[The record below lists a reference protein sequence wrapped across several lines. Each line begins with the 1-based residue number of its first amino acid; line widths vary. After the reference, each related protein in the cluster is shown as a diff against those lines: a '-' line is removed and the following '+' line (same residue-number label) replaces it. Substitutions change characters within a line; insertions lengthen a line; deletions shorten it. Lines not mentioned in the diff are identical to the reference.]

1 MFFIQE
7 SDKPSK
13 VSKIFNILKIDED
26 KIILPI
32 NEEKLELKKAS
43 KLAIKTK
50 KILDLANCNK
60 IIISKKIKEQ
70 PLYINYLNSY
80 NIEIVDGKWLF
91 EVLSYK
97 IIEYI
102 SKVKKIKKEEL
113 SVSILINKITE
124 TSLYNIRKIATSCK
138 RVNIVTNHIEL
149 FKKLEKQ
156 ILDEDGIMI
165 TITNNKRK
173 SLSKSN
179 IILNIDFP
187 QELINQYNIFDE
199 AIIVNIQG
207 NIKIKKKRFNGMC
220 VNDYEIQV
228 LNDEEFDYDKEIK
241 YNKKDVY
248 EANMYK
254 KQPME
259 NIMRKIERDKVRIVD
274 LLGENTTMQGFTV

>member
-7 SDKPSK
+7 NDKPSK
-13 VSKIFNILKIDED
+13 ISKLFNILKLKED

-32 NEEKLELKKAS
+32 KEENLEIKNAS
-43 KLAIKTK
+43 KLAVKTK

-60 IIISKKIKEQ
+60 VIISKKIKQ
-70 PLYINYLNSY
+70 QQLYINYLNSY

-91 EVLSYK
+91 EVLTYE

-113 SVSILINKITE
+113 SVSILINKVTE
-124 TSLYNIRKIATSCK
+124 MSLYNIRKIAKNCK

-149 FKKLEKQ
+149 FKNLENQ
-156 ILDEDGIMI
+156 ILDEDGIML
-165 TITNNKRK
+165 TITNNKKK
-173 SLSKSN
+173 SLSKSD

-187 QELINQYNIFDE
+187 KELINQYNIYED

-207 NIKIKKKRFNGMC
+207 NIKIKKKRFNGIC
-220 VNDYEIQV
+220 INDYEIQV
-228 LNDEEFDYDKEIK
+228 LNDEEFDYDKDIK
-241 YNKKDVY
+241 YCKKEIY
-248 EANMYK
+248 EANIYK

-259 NIMRKIERDKVRIVD
+259 NIIRKIQRDKVKIIE
-274 LLGENTTMQGFTV
+274 LFGENTTI

>member
-7 SDKPSK
+7 CDKPNKISK
-13 VSKIFNILKIDED
+13 MFNILKLEQD

-32 NEEKLELKKAS
+32 DEEKLEIKKAN

-50 KILDLANCNK
+50 KILDIANCNK
-60 IIISKKIKEQ
+60 VIISKKIKEQ

-97 IIEYI
+97 TIEYI
-102 SKVKKIKKEEL
+102 SKVKKIKEEEL

-124 TSLYNIRKIATSCK
+124 TSLYNIRKIARNCK

-149 FKKLEKQ
+149 FKKMENQ

-187 QELINQYNIFDE
+187 QELLNQYNIYEE

-228 LNDEEFDYDKEIK
+228 LNDEEFDYDKEIR
-241 YNKKDVY
+241 YNKKDIY
-248 EANMYK
+248 EASMYK

-259 NIMRKIERDKVRIVD
+259 NIMRKIKRDKVKIVN
-274 LLGENTTMQGFTV
+274 LFGENSSI

>member
-7 SDKPSK
+7 CDKPNKISK
-13 VSKIFNILKIDED
+13 MFNILKLEQD

-32 NEEKLELKKAS
+32 DEEKLEIKKAN

-50 KILDLANCNK
+50 KILDIANCNK
-60 IIISKKIKEQ
+60 VIISKKIKEQ
-70 PLYINYLNSY
+70 PLYTNYLNSY

-97 IIEYI
+97 TIEYI
-102 SKVKKIKKEEL
+102 SKVKKIKEEEL

-124 TSLYNIRKIATSCK
+124 TSLYNIREIARNCK

-149 FKKLEKQ
+149 FKKMENQ

-187 QELINQYNIFDE
+187 QELLNQYNIYEE

-228 LNDEEFDYDKEIK
+228 LNDEEFDYDKEIR
-241 YNKKDVY
+241 YNKKDIY
-248 EANMYK
+248 EASMYK
-254 KQPME
+254 RQPME
-259 NIMRKIERDKVRIVD
+259 NIMRKIKRDKVKIVN
-274 LLGENTTMQGFTV
+274 LFGENSSI

>member
-7 SDKPSK
+7 NDKPSK
-13 VSKIFNILKIDED
+13 ISKLFNILKLKED

-32 NEEKLELKKAS
+32 KEENLEIKNAS
-43 KLAIKTK
+43 KLAVKTK

-60 IIISKKIKEQ
+60 VIISKKIKQ
-70 PLYINYLNSY
+70 QQLYINYLNSY

>member
-7 SDKPSK
+7 NDKPNKLSK
-13 VSKIFNILKIDED
+13 MFSILKLEQD

-32 NEEKLELKKAS
+32 NEEKLEIKKAN

-50 KILDLANCNK
+50 KILDIANCNK
-60 IIISKKIKEQ
+60 IILSKKIKNQ

-80 NIEIVDGKWLF
+80 NMEIVDGTWLF
-91 EVLSYK
+91 EVLLYK

-102 SKVKKIKKEEL
+102 IKVKKIKKEDV
-113 SVSILINKITE
+113 SISILIYKITE
-124 TSLYNIRKIATSCK
+124 ASLYNIRKIAKSYK

-149 FKKLEKQ
+149 FKKMEKQ

-187 QELINQYNIFDE
+187 QELINQFNIYEE
-199 AIIVNIQG
+199 AIIVNIRG
-207 NIKIKKKRFNGMC
+207 NIKIKKKRFNGIC
-220 VNDYEIQV
+220 INDYEIQV
-228 LNDEEFDYDKEIK
+228 LNDEEFDYDKEIR
-241 YNKKDVY
+241 YNKKDIY
-248 EANMYK
+248 EANIYK

-259 NIMRKIERDKVRIVD
+259 NIMRKIERDKVKIVD
-274 LLGENTTMQGFTV
+274 LFGKNTTI

>member
-7 SDKPSK
+7 CDKPNKISK
-13 VSKIFNILKIDED
+13 MFNILKLEQD

-32 NEEKLELKKAS
+32 DEEKLEIKKAN

-50 KILDLANCNK
+50 KILDIANCNK
-60 IIISKKIKEQ
+60 VIISKKIKEQ
-70 PLYINYLNSY
+70 PLYTNYLNSY

-97 IIEYI
+97 TIEYI
-102 SKVKKIKKEEL
+102 SKVKKIKEEEL

-124 TSLYNIRKIATSCK
+124 TSLHNIRKIARNCK

-149 FKKLEKQ
+149 FKKMENQ

-187 QELINQYNIFDE
+187 QELLNQYNIYEE

-228 LNDEEFDYDKEIK
+228 LNDEEFDYDKEIR
-241 YNKKDVY
+241 YNKKDIY
-248 EANMYK
+248 EASMYK

-259 NIMRKIERDKVRIVD
+259 NIMRKIKRDKVKIVN
-274 LLGENTTMQGFTV
+274 LFGENSSI

>member
-7 SDKPSK
+7 CDKPNKISK
-13 VSKIFNILKIDED
+13 MFNILKLEQD

-32 NEEKLELKKAS
+32 DEEKLEIKKAN

-50 KILDLANCNK
+50 KILDIANCNK
-60 IIISKKIKEQ
+60 VIISKKIKEQ
-70 PLYINYLNSY
+70 PLYTNYLNSY

-97 IIEYI
+97 TIEYI
-102 SKVKKIKKEEL
+102 SKVKKIKEEEL

-124 TSLYNIRKIATSCK
+124 TSLYNIRKIARNCK

-149 FKKLEKQ
+149 FKKMENQ

-187 QELINQYNIFDE
+187 QELLNQYNIYEE

-228 LNDEEFDYDKEIK
+228 LNDEEFDYDKEIR
-241 YNKKDVY
+241 YNKKDIY
-248 EANMYK
+248 EASMYK
-254 KQPME
+254 RQPME
-259 NIMRKIERDKVRIVD
+259 NIMRKIKRDKVKIVN
-274 LLGENTTMQGFTV
+274 LFGENSSI

>member
-7 SDKPSK
+7 NDKPSK
-13 VSKIFNILKIDED
+13 ISKLFNILKLKED

-32 NEEKLELKKAS
+32 KEENLEIKNAS
-43 KLAIKTK
+43 KLAVKTK

-60 IIISKKIKEQ
+60 VIISKKIKQ
-70 PLYINYLNSY
+70 QQLYINYLNSY

-91 EVLSYK
+91 EVLTYE

-124 TSLYNIRKIATSCK
+124 ISLYNIRKIAKNCK

-149 FKKLEKQ
+149 FKNLENQ
-156 ILDEDGIMI
+156 ILDEDGIML
-165 TITNNKRK
+165 TITNNKKK
-173 SLSKSN
+173 SLSKSD

-187 QELINQYNIFDE
+187 KELINQYNIYED

-207 NIKIKKKRFNGMC
+207 NIKIKKKRFNGIC
-220 VNDYEIQV
+220 INDYEIQV
-228 LNDEEFDYDKEIK
+228 LNDEEFDYDKDIK
-241 YNKKDVY
+241 YCKKEIY
-248 EANMYK
+248 ESNIYK

-259 NIMRKIERDKVRIVD
+259 NIIRKIQRDKVKIIE
-274 LLGENTTMQGFTV
+274 LFGENTTI

>member
-7 SDKPSK
+7 CDKPNKISK
-13 VSKIFNILKIDED
+13 MFNILKLEQD

-32 NEEKLELKKAS
+32 DEEKLEIKKAN

-50 KILDLANCNK
+50 KILDIANCNK
-60 IIISKKIKEQ
+60 VIISKKIKEQ

-97 IIEYI
+97 TIEYI
-102 SKVKKIKKEEL
+102 SKVKKIKEEEL

-124 TSLYNIRKIATSCK
+124 TSLYNIREIARNCK

-149 FKKLEKQ
+149 FKKMENQ

-187 QELINQYNIFDE
+187 QELLNQYNIYEE

-228 LNDEEFDYDKEIK
+228 LNDEEFDYDKEIR
-241 YNKKDVY
+241 YNKKDIY
-248 EANMYK
+248 EASMYK
-254 KQPME
+254 RQPME
-259 NIMRKIERDKVRIVD
+259 NIMRKIKRDKVKIVNIF
-274 LLGENTTMQGFTV
+274 GENSSI

>member
-7 SDKPSK
+7 NDKPSK
-13 VSKIFNILKIDED
+13 ISKLFNILKLKED

-32 NEEKLELKKAS
+32 KEENLEIKNAS
-43 KLAIKTK
+43 KLAVKTK

-60 IIISKKIKEQ
+60 VIISKKIKQ
-70 PLYINYLNSY
+70 QQLYINYLNSY

-91 EVLSYK
+91 EVLTYE

-113 SVSILINKITE
+113 SVSILINKVTE
-124 TSLYNIRKIATSCK
+124 MSLYNIRKIAKNCK

-149 FKKLEKQ
+149 FKNLENQ
-156 ILDEDGIMI
+156 ILDEDGIML
-165 TITNNKRK
+165 TITNNKKK
-173 SLSKSN
+173 SLSKSD

-187 QELINQYNIFDE
+187 KELINQYNIYED

-207 NIKIKKKRFNGMC
+207 NIKIKKKRFNGLC
-220 VNDYEIQV
+220 TTAYEIQV
-228 LNDEEFDYDKEIK
+228 LNDEEFDYDKDIK
-241 YNKKDVY
+241 YCKKEIY
-248 EANMYK
+248 EANIHK

-259 NIMRKIERDKVRIVD
+259 NIIRKIQRDKVKIIE
-274 LLGENTTMQGFTV
+274 LFGENTTI

>member
-7 SDKPSK
+7 CDKPNKISK
-13 VSKIFNILKIDED
+13 MFNILKLEQD

-32 NEEKLELKKAS
+32 DEEKLEIKKAN

-50 KILDLANCNK
+50 KILDIANCNK
-60 IIISKKIKEQ
+60 VIISKKIKEQ

-91 EVLSYK
+91 EFLSYK
-97 IIEYI
+97 TIEYI
-102 SKVKKIKKEEL
+102 SKVKKIKEEEL

-124 TSLYNIRKIATSCK
+124 TSLYNIRKIARNCK

-149 FKKLEKQ
+149 FKKMENQ

-187 QELINQYNIFDE
+187 QELLNQYNIYEE

-228 LNDEEFDYDKEIK
+228 LNDEEFDYDKEIR
-241 YNKKDVY
+241 YNKKDIY
-248 EANMYK
+248 EASMYK
-254 KQPME
+254 RQPME
-259 NIMRKIERDKVRIVD
+259 NIMRKIKRDKVKIVN
-274 LLGENTTMQGFTV
+274 LFGENSSI

>member
-7 SDKPSK
+7 CDKPNKISK
-13 VSKIFNILKIDED
+13 MFNILKLEQD

-32 NEEKLELKKAS
+32 DEEKLEIKKAN

-50 KILDLANCNK
+50 KILDIANCNK
-60 IIISKKIKEQ
+60 VIISKKIKEQ

-97 IIEYI
+97 TIEYI
-102 SKVKKIKKEEL
+102 SKVKKIKEEEL

-124 TSLYNIRKIATSCK
+124 TSLYNIREIARNCK

-149 FKKLEKQ
+149 FKKMENQ

-165 TITNNKRK
+165 TITNNKKK
-173 SLSKSN
+173 SLLKSD

-187 QELINQYNIFDE
+187 QELINQYNIYDE

-220 VNDYEIQV
+220 INDYEIQV
-228 LNDEEFDYDKEIK
+228 LNDEEFDYDKDTKYSKKEI
-241 YNKKDVY
+241 Y
-248 EANMYK
+248 EANIYK

-259 NIMRKIERDKVRIVD
+259 NIMRKIERDKVKIIE
-274 LLGENTTMQGFTV
+274 LFGENTTI

>member
-7 SDKPSK
+7 CDKPNKISK
-13 VSKIFNILKIDED
+13 MFNILKLEQD

-32 NEEKLELKKAS
+32 DEEKLEIKKAN

-50 KILDLANCNK
+50 KILDIANCNK
-60 IIISKKIKEQ
+60 VIISKKIKEQ

-97 IIEYI
+97 TIEYI
-102 SKVKKIKKEEL
+102 SKVKKIKEEEL

-124 TSLYNIRKIATSCK
+124 TSLYNIREIARNCK

-149 FKKLEKQ
+149 FKKMENQ

-187 QELINQYNIFDE
+187 QELLNQYNIYEE

-228 LNDEEFDYDKEIK
+228 LNDEEFDYDKEIR
-241 YNKKDVY
+241 YNKKDIY
-248 EANMYK
+248 EASMYK
-254 KQPME
+254 RQPME
-259 NIMRKIERDKVRIVD
+259 NIMRKIKRDKVKIVN
-274 LLGENTTMQGFTV
+274 LFGENSSI

>member
-7 SDKPSK
+7 NDKPSK
-13 VSKIFNILKIDED
+13 ISKLFNILKL
-26 KIILPI
+26 K
-32 NEEKLELKKAS
+32 EENLEIKNAS
-43 KLAIKTK
+43 KLAVKKK

-60 IIISKKIKEQ
+60 VIISKKIKQ
-70 PLYINYLNSY
+70 QQLYINYLNSY

-91 EVLSYK
+91 EVLTYE

-124 TSLYNIRKIATSCK
+124 ISLYNIRKIAKNCK

-149 FKKLEKQ
+149 FKNLENQ
-156 ILDEDGIMI
+156 ILDEDGIML
-165 TITNNKRK
+165 TITNNKKK
-173 SLSKSN
+173 SLSKSD

-187 QELINQYNIFDE
+187 KELINQYNIYED

-207 NIKIKKKRFNGMC
+207 NIKIKKKRFNGIC
-220 VNDYEIQV
+220 INDYEIQV
-228 LNDEEFDYDKEIK
+228 LNDEEFDYDKDIK
-241 YNKKDVY
+241 YCKKEIY
-248 EANMYK
+248 ESNIYK

-259 NIMRKIERDKVRIVD
+259 NIIRKIQRDKVKIIE
-274 LLGENTTMQGFTV
+274 LFGENTTI

>member
-7 SDKPSK
+7 SDKPSRI
-13 VSKIFNILKIDED
+13 SKIFNILKLEQD

-32 NEEKLELKKAS
+32 NEENLEIKSAS

-50 KILDLANCNK
+50 KILYMANCNK
-60 IIISKKIKEQ
+60 VIISKKIKKQ
-70 PLYINYLNSY
+70 QLYINYLNSY
-80 NIEIVDGKWLF
+80 NMEIVDGKWLF

-97 IIEYI
+97 VIEYI

-113 SVSILINKITE
+113 SISILINKVTE
-124 TSLYNIRKIATSCK
+124 TSLYNIRKIAKNCK
-138 RVNIVTNHIEL
+138 RVNIVTNHIGL
-149 FKKLEKQ
+149 FKKIENQ

-165 TITNNKRK
+165 TITNNKKK
-173 SLSKSN
+173 SLLKSD

-187 QELINQYNIFDE
+187 QELINQYNIYDE

-220 VNDYEIQV
+220 INDYEIQV
-228 LNDEEFDYDKEIK
+228 LNDEEFDYDKDTKYSKKEI
-241 YNKKDVY
+241 Y
-248 EANMYK
+248 EANIYK

-259 NIMRKIERDKVRIVD
+259 NIMRKIERDKVKIIE
-274 LLGENTTMQGFTV
+274 LFGENTTI

>member
-7 SDKPSK
+7 CDKPNKISK
-13 VSKIFNILKIDED
+13 MFNNIKLEQD

-32 NEEKLELKKAS
+32 DEEKLEIKKAN

-50 KILDLANCNK
+50 KILDIANCNK
-60 IIISKKIKEQ
+60 VIISKKIKEQ

-97 IIEYI
+97 TIEYI
-102 SKVKKIKKEEL
+102 SKVKKIKEEEL

-124 TSLYNIRKIATSCK
+124 TSLHNIRKIARNCK

-149 FKKLEKQ
+149 FKKMENQ

-187 QELINQYNIFDE
+187 QELLNQYNIYEE

-228 LNDEEFDYDKEIK
+228 LNDEEFDYDKEIR
-241 YNKKDVY
+241 YNKKDIY
-248 EANMYK
+248 EASMYK
-254 KQPME
+254 RQPME
-259 NIMRKIERDKVRIVD
+259 NIMRKIKRDKVKIVN
-274 LLGENTTMQGFTV
+274 LFGENSSI

>member
-7 SDKPSK
+7 NDKPSK
-13 VSKIFNILKIDED
+13 ISKLFNILKLKED

-32 NEEKLELKKAS
+32 KEENLEIKNAS
-43 KLAIKTK
+43 KLAVKTK

-60 IIISKKIKEQ
+60 VIISKKIKQ
-70 PLYINYLNSY
+70 QQLYINYLNSY

-91 EVLSYK
+91 EVLTYE

-113 SVSILINKITE
+113 SVSILINKVTE
-124 TSLYNIRKIATSCK
+124 MSLYNIRKIAKNCK

-149 FKKLEKQ
+149 FKNLENQ
-156 ILDEDGIMI
+156 ILDEDGIML
-165 TITNNKRK
+165 TITNNKKK
-173 SLSKSN
+173 SLSKSD

-187 QELINQYNIFDE
+187 KELINQYNIYED

-207 NIKIKKKRFNGMC
+207 NIKIKKKRFNGIC
-220 VNDYEIQV
+220 INDYEIQV
-228 LNDEEFDYDKEIK
+228 LNDEEFDYDKDIK
-241 YNKKDVY
+241 YCKKEIY
-248 EANMYK
+248 ESNIYK

-259 NIMRKIERDKVRIVD
+259 NIIRKIQRDKVKIIE
-274 LLGENTTMQGFTV
+274 LFGENTTI

>member
-7 SDKPSK
+7 NDKPNKLSK
-13 VSKIFNILKIDED
+13 MFSILKLEQD

-32 NEEKLELKKAS
+32 NEEKLEIKKAN

-50 KILDLANCNK
+50 KILDIANCNK
-60 IIISKKIKEQ
+60 IILSKKIKNQ

-80 NIEIVDGKWLF
+80 NMEIVDGTWLF
-91 EVLSYK
+91 EVLLYK

-102 SKVKKIKKEEL
+102 IKVKKIKKEDV
-113 SVSILINKITE
+113 SISILINKITE
-124 TSLYNIRKIATSCK
+124 ASLYNIRKIAKSYK

-149 FKKLEKQ
+149 FKKMEKQ

-187 QELINQYNIFDE
+187 QELINQFNIYEE
-199 AIIVNIQG
+199 AIIVNIRG
-207 NIKIKKKRFNGMC
+207 NIKIKKKRFNGIC
-220 VNDYEIQV
+220 INDYEIQV
-228 LNDEEFDYDKEIK
+228 LNDEEFDYDKEIR
-241 YNKKDVY
+241 YSKKDIY
-248 EANMYK
+248 EANIYK

-259 NIMRKIERDKVRIVD
+259 NIMRKIERDKVKIVD
-274 LLGENTTMQGFTV
+274 LFGKNTTI

>member
-7 SDKPSK
+7 NDKPSK
-13 VSKIFNILKIDED
+13 ISKLFNILKLKED

-32 NEEKLELKKAS
+32 KEENLEIKNAS
-43 KLAIKTK
+43 KLAVKTK

-60 IIISKKIKEQ
+60 VIISKKIKQ
-70 PLYINYLNSY
+70 QQIYINYLNSY

-91 EVLSYK
+91 EVLTYE
-97 IIEYI
+97 IIGYI

-124 TSLYNIRKIATSCK
+124 MSLYNIRKIAKNCK

-149 FKKLEKQ
+149 FKNLENQ
-156 ILDEDGIMI
+156 ILDEDGIML
-165 TITNNKRK
+165 TITNNKKK
-173 SLSKSN
+173 SLSKSD

-187 QELINQYNIFDE
+187 KELINQYNIYED

-207 NIKIKKKRFNGMC
+207 NIKIKKKRFNGIC
-220 VNDYEIQV
+220 INDYEIQV
-228 LNDEEFDYDKEIK
+228 LNDEEFDYDKDIK
-241 YNKKDVY
+241 YCKKEIY
-248 EANMYK
+248 EANIYK

-259 NIMRKIERDKVRIVD
+259 NIIRKIQRDKVKIIE
-274 LLGENTTMQGFTV
+274 LFGENTTI

>member
-7 SDKPSK
+7 CDKPNKISK
-13 VSKIFNILKIDED
+13 MFNILKLEQD

-32 NEEKLELKKAS
+32 DEEKLEIKKAN

-50 KILDLANCNK
+50 KILDIANCNK
-60 IIISKKIKEQ
+60 VIISKKIKEQ

-97 IIEYI
+97 TIEYI
-102 SKVKKIKKEEL
+102 SKVKKIKEEEL

-124 TSLYNIRKIATSCK
+124 TSLHNIRKIARNCK

-149 FKKLEKQ
+149 FKKMENQ

-187 QELINQYNIFDE
+187 QELLNQYNIYEE

-228 LNDEEFDYDKEIK
+228 LNDEEFDYDKEIR
-241 YNKKDVY
+241 YNKKDIY
-248 EANMYK
+248 EASMYK
-254 KQPME
+254 RQPME
-259 NIMRKIERDKVRIVD
+259 NIMRKIKRDKVKIVN
-274 LLGENTTMQGFTV
+274 LFGENSSI

>member
-7 SDKPSK
+7 CDKPNKISK
-13 VSKIFNILKIDED
+13 MFNILKLEQD

-32 NEEKLELKKAS
+32 DEEKLEIKKAN

-50 KILDLANCNK
+50 KILDIANCNK
-60 IIISKKIKEQ
+60 VIISKKIKEQ

-97 IIEYI
+97 TIEYI
-102 SKVKKIKKEEL
+102 SKVKKIKEEEL

-124 TSLYNIRKIATSCK
+124 TSLHNIKKIARNCK

-149 FKKLEKQ
+149 FKKMENQ

-187 QELINQYNIFDE
+187 QELLNQYNIYEE

-228 LNDEEFDYDKEIK
+228 LNDEEFDYDKEIR
-241 YNKKDVY
+241 YNKKDIY
-248 EANMYK
+248 EASMYK

-259 NIMRKIERDKVRIVD
+259 NIMRKIKRDKVKIVN
-274 LLGENTTMQGFTV
+274 LFGENSSI

>member
-7 SDKPSK
+7 NDKPSK
-13 VSKIFNILKIDED
+13 ISKLFNILKLKED

-32 NEEKLELKKAS
+32 KEENLEIKNAS
-43 KLAIKTK
+43 KLAVKTK

-60 IIISKKIKEQ
+60 VIISKKIKQ
-70 PLYINYLNSY
+70 QQIYINYLNSY

-91 EVLSYK
+91 EVLTYE

-113 SVSILINKITE
+113 SVSILINKVTE
-124 TSLYNIRKIATSCK
+124 MSLYNIRKIAKNCK

-149 FKKLEKQ
+149 FKNLENQ
-156 ILDEDGIMI
+156 ILDEDGIML
-165 TITNNKRK
+165 TITNNKKK
-173 SLSKSN
+173 SLSKSD

-187 QELINQYNIFDE
+187 KELINQYNIYED

-207 NIKIKKKRFNGMC
+207 NIKIKKKRFNGIC
-220 VNDYEIQV
+220 INDYEIQV
-228 LNDEEFDYDKEIK
+228 LNDEEFDYDKDIK
-241 YNKKDVY
+241 YCKKEIY
-248 EANMYK
+248 EANIYK

-259 NIMRKIERDKVRIVD
+259 NIIRKIQRDKVKIIE
-274 LLGENTTMQGFTV
+274 LFGENTTI

>member
-7 SDKPSK
+7 NDKPNKLSK
-13 VSKIFNILKIDED
+13 MFSILKLEQD

-32 NEEKLELKKAS
+32 NEEKLEIKKAN

-50 KILDLANCNK
+50 KILDIANCNK
-60 IIISKKIKEQ
+60 IILSKKIKDQ

-80 NIEIVDGKWLF
+80 NIEIVDRKWLF
-91 EVLSYK
+91 EVLSHK

-102 SKVKKIKKEEL
+102 LKVKKIKKEDV
-113 SVSILINKITE
+113 SISILINKITE
-124 TSLYNIRKIATSCK
+124 TSLYNIRKIAKSYK

-149 FKKLEKQ
+149 FKKMEKQ
-156 ILDEDGIMI
+156 ILDEDGIMM

-187 QELINQYNIFDE
+187 QELINQYNIYEE

-207 NIKIKKKRFNGMC
+207 NIKIKKKRFNGIC
-220 VNDYEIQV
+220 INDYEIQV
-228 LNDEEFDYDKEIK
+228 LNDEEFDYDKEIR
-241 YNKKDVY
+241 YNKKDIY
-248 EANMYK
+248 EANIYK

-274 LLGENTTMQGFTV
+274 LFGKNTTI

>member
-7 SDKPSK
+7 CDKPNKISK
-13 VSKIFNILKIDED
+13 MFNILKLEQD

-32 NEEKLELKKAS
+32 DEEKLEIKKAN

-50 KILDLANCNK
+50 KILDIANCNK
-60 IIISKKIKEQ
+60 VIISKKIKEQ

-97 IIEYI
+97 TIEYI
-102 SKVKKIKKEEL
+102 SKVKKIKEEEL

-124 TSLYNIRKIATSCK
+124 TSLYNIRKIARNCK

-149 FKKLEKQ
+149 FKKMENQ

-187 QELINQYNIFDE
+187 QELLNQYNIYEE
-199 AIIVNIQG
+199 AIMVNIQG

-228 LNDEEFDYDKEIK
+228 LNDEEFDYDKEIR
-241 YNKKDVY
+241 YNKKDIY
-248 EANMYK
+248 EASMYK
-254 KQPME
+254 RQPME
-259 NIMRKIERDKVRIVD
+259 NIMRKIKRDKVKIVN
-274 LLGENTTMQGFTV
+274 LFGENSSI

>member
-7 SDKPSK
+7 NDKPNKLSK
-13 VSKIFNILKIDED
+13 MFSILKLEQD

-32 NEEKLELKKAS
+32 NEEKLEIKKAN

-50 KILDLANCNK
+50 KILDIANCNK
-60 IIISKKIKEQ
+60 IILSKKIKNQ

-80 NIEIVDGKWLF
+80 NMEIVDGTWLF
-91 EVLSYK
+91 EVLLYK

-102 SKVKKIKKEEL
+102 IKVKKIKKEDV
-113 SVSILINKITE
+113 SISILINKITE
-124 TSLYNIRKIATSCK
+124 ASLYNIRKIAKSYK

-149 FKKLEKQ
+149 FKKMEKQ

-187 QELINQYNIFDE
+187 QELINQFNIYEE
-199 AIIVNIQG
+199 AIIVNIRG
-207 NIKIKKKRFNGMC
+207 NIKIKKKRFNGIC
-220 VNDYEIQV
+220 INDYEIQV
-228 LNDEEFDYDKEIK
+228 LNDEEFDYDKEIR
-241 YNKKDVY
+241 YNKKDIY
-248 EANMYK
+248 EANIYK

-259 NIMRKIERDKVRIVD
+259 NIMRKIERDKVKIVD
-274 LLGENTTMQGFTV
+274 LFGKNTTI

>member
-7 SDKPSK
+7 NDKPSK
-13 VSKIFNILKIDED
+13 ISKLFNILKLKED

-32 NEEKLELKKAS
+32 KEENLEIKDAS
-43 KLAIKTK
+43 KLAVKTK

-60 IIISKKIKEQ
+60 VIISKKIKQ
-70 PLYINYLNSY
+70 QQLYINYLNSY

-91 EVLSYK
+91 EVLTYE

-113 SVSILINKITE
+113 SVSILINKVTE
-124 TSLYNIRKIATSCK
+124 MSLYNIRKIAKNCK

-149 FKKLEKQ
+149 FKNLENQ
-156 ILDEDGIMI
+156 ILDEDGIML
-165 TITNNKRK
+165 TITNNKKK
-173 SLSKSN
+173 SLSKSD

-187 QELINQYNIFDE
+187 KELINQYNIYED

-207 NIKIKKKRFNGMC
+207 NIKIKKKRFNGIC
-220 VNDYEIQV
+220 INDYEIQV
-228 LNDEEFDYDKEIK
+228 LNDEEFDYDKDIK
-241 YNKKDVY
+241 YCKKEIY
-248 EANMYK
+248 EANIYK

-259 NIMRKIERDKVRIVD
+259 NIIRKIQRDKVKIIE
-274 LLGENTTMQGFTV
+274 LFGENTTI

>member
-7 SDKPSK
+7 CDKPNKISK
-13 VSKIFNILKIDED
+13 MFNILKLEQD

-32 NEEKLELKKAS
+32 DEEKLEIKKAN

-50 KILDLANCNK
+50 KILDIANCNK
-60 IIISKKIKEQ
+60 VIISKKIKEQ

-97 IIEYI
+97 TIEYI
-102 SKVKKIKKEEL
+102 SKVKKIKEEEL

-124 TSLYNIRKIATSCK
+124 TSLYNIRKIARNCK

-149 FKKLEKQ
+149 FKKMENQ

-187 QELINQYNIFDE
+187 QELLNQYNIYEE

-228 LNDEEFDYDKEIK
+228 LNDEEFDYDKEIR
-241 YNKKDVY
+241 YNKKDIY
-248 EANMYK
+248 EASMYK
-254 KQPME
+254 RQPME
-259 NIMRKIERDKVRIVD
+259 NIMRKIKRDKVKIVN
-274 LLGENTTMQGFTV
+274 LFGENSSI

>member
-7 SDKPSK
+7 CDKPNKISK
-13 VSKIFNILKIDED
+13 MFNILKLEQD

-32 NEEKLELKKAS
+32 DEEKLEIKKAN

-50 KILDLANCNK
+50 KILDIANCNK
-60 IIISKKIKEQ
+60 VIISKKIKEQ

-97 IIEYI
+97 TIEYI
-102 SKVKKIKKEEL
+102 SKVKKIKEEEL

-124 TSLYNIRKIATSCK
+124 TSLHNIKKIARNCK

-149 FKKLEKQ
+149 FKKMENQ

-187 QELINQYNIFDE
+187 QELLNQYNIYEE

-228 LNDEEFDYDKEIK
+228 LNDEEFDYDKEIR
-241 YNKKDVY
+241 YNKKDIY
-248 EANMYK
+248 EASMYK
-254 KQPME
+254 RQPME
-259 NIMRKIERDKVRIVD
+259 NIMRKIKRDKVKIVN
-274 LLGENTTMQGFTV
+274 LFGENSSI

>member
-7 SDKPSK
+7 NDKPNKLSK
-13 VSKIFNILKIDED
+13 MFSILKLEQD

-32 NEEKLELKKAS
+32 NEEKLEIKKAN

-50 KILDLANCNK
+50 KILDIANCNK
-60 IIISKKIKEQ
+60 IILSKKIKDQ

-91 EVLSYK
+91 EVLSHK

-102 SKVKKIKKEEL
+102 LKVKKIKKEDV
-113 SVSILINKITE
+113 SISILINKITE
-124 TSLYNIRKIATSCK
+124 TSLYNIRKIAKSYK

-149 FKKLEKQ
+149 FKKMEKQ

-187 QELINQYNIFDE
+187 QELINQYNIYEE

-207 NIKIKKKRFNGMC
+207 NIKIKKKRFNGIC
-220 VNDYEIQV
+220 INDYEIQV
-228 LNDEEFDYDKEIK
+228 LNDEEFDYDKEIR
-241 YNKKDVY
+241 YNKKDIY
-248 EANMYK
+248 EANIYK

-274 LLGENTTMQGFTV
+274 LFGKNTTI